1 MCCMLRAMSTTEI
14 NRHGICASHAM
25 QRVEKS
31 IRVKAPV
38 SRVYQLWRDF
48 ENFPRFMEH
57 VEDVRALDPEGRRT
71 HWQSHGPRGK
81 KVEYHAFLT
90 KDEQNRSIA
99 RYSREGGLWTTGNV
113 TFSEELDNTLVHVSM
128 QWHEVPGDSD

>member
-57 VEDVRALDPEGRRT
+57 VDQVRALDGEGRRT
-71 HWQSHGPRGK
+71 HWKIRGPMGTT
-81 KVEYHAFLT
+81 VEYDATLT
-90 KDEQNRSIA
+90 QDEPHRSIA
-99 RYSREGGLWTTGNV
+99 WNSTEGDMSTTGNV
-113 TFSEELDNTLVHVSM
+113 AFTEQDDN
-128 QWHEVPGDSD
+128 